1 MIDGTLI
8 KARAW
13 MKSFGPKD
21 GLHDQLEEREL
32 TLLMREMGCVAE
44 QRITEVFPSKNFF
57 RAIDSG
63 PTLCST
69 LGLLEAK
76 SSMQN
81 ARQRRAWRP
90 VATKE
95 G

>member
-8 KARAW
+8 NTRAW

-44 QRITEVFPSKNFF
+44 QRHAPTTPMTNRNTEVFP
-57 RAIDSG
+57 
-63 PTLCST
+63 
-69 LGLLEAK
+69 
-76 SSMQN
+76 
-81 ARQRRAWRP
+81 
-90 VATKE
+90 
-95 G
+95 

>member
-32 TLLMREMGCVAE
+32 TLLMRLMRERLIVNQRQPGRKETRNAE
-44 QRITEVFPSKNFF
+44 PEN
-57 RAIDSG
+57 G
-63 PTLCST
+63 
-69 LGLLEAK
+69 
-76 SSMQN
+76 
-81 ARQRRAWRP
+81 
-90 VATKE
+90 
-95 G
+95 